1 MFSVKEM
8 QAAAKLLNNVK
19 CVFQALSFAYKY
31 LLKSI
36 TVHFS
41 SFDPAKCK
49 KKKKRVYM
57 STSYSM
63 KQLINSEFITGLRY
77 YFNFLSTAELIGLL
91 IITHLESIIVLRLS
105 FKG

>member
-49 KKKKRVYM
+49 KKKKY
-57 STSYSM
+57 TC
-63 KQLINSEFITGLRY
+63 QHHIQ
-77 YFNFLSTAELIGLL
+77 
-91 IITHLESIIVLRLS
+91 
-105 FKG
+105 